1 MDSYDYHSSPK
12 VFDTIE
18 WGLRQMWEGE
28 ISDFPDIKKEI
39 VEFGKNWFNPRDACA
54 LRERVKP
61 IIEEEFNRSH
71 VVSENNNRRRQR
83 QKMDVCKEGPTVE
96 SNAVQGKEECVEC
109 VPVVE
114 SNAPQREVVCA
125 EHVAKKI
132 GLFLK
137 RKRLDEH
144 HEGDVVKERGCPT
157 YTEMSTAL
165 TRTPQTMD
173 ENRNEGND
181 QGHNASTEM
190 PTALTRTPQTVDENR
205 YDQGLHSCIVT
216 VRRGTRRCRK
226 EVDYREQDMRK
237 KVDPKFILED

>member
-39 VEFGKNWFNPRDACA
+39 VEVPQQPNPFDCSLFVMHMMSLFLHKAPERFQIDNLKMFGKNWFNSRDACA

-96 SNAVQGKEECVEC
+96 SNAAQGEEECVEC
-109 VPVVE
+109 VPAVE
-114 SNAPQREVVCA
+114 SNTAQREVVCA
-125 EHVAKKI
+125 ERVAKKF

-137 RKRLDEH
+137 RRRLDEH
-144 HEGDVVKERGCPT
+144 HEGDVVKERGRPT
-157 YTEMSTAL
+157 Y
-165 TRTPQTMD
+165 
-173 ENRNEGND
+173 
-181 QGHNASTEM
+181 TEM

-205 YDQGLHSCIVT
+205 NEGND
-216 VRRGTRRCRK
+216 
-226 EVDYREQDMRK
+226 
-237 KVDPKFILED
+237 